1 MHESTVGGRD
11 TAPATTFRKLFKAN
25 ERARVRHVRLPH
37 DIVARLQKQNHL
49 FDTLCDVVMSPPSSL
64 TSSKFCEIS
73 CYTWKRASLMLI
85 LWFLMHIFYS
95 WQLGSCTFRCLMS
108 WSFRSQCKPLVDEE
122 AKDIISRFSQSNFWV
137 SRKLFSIR
145 AHLYILSVQIEVS
158 LGSSRFFSPPKWLAN
173 VLPTTQMRVRESIA
187 CLWVDIFVGIR
198 GSHVCLLQS
207 YSPQICGQTVLWWTN
222 KRGERSTSHL
232 VHKSSRV
239 HNLNGQWGVCQK
251 NLAFCGCP
259 MWKTH

>member
-1 MHESTVGGRD
+1 MNRTELTISWKRTHRDTLDSMHESTVGGRD

-122 AKDIISRFSQSNFWV
+122 AKDIISWFGQSNFWV
-137 SRKLFSIR
+137 SRKLFFYKSTFIHIVS
-145 AHLYILSVQIEVS
+145 ANWSVFRFEQIFQ
-158 LGSSRFFSPPKWLAN
+158 SS
-173 VLPTTQMRVRESIA
+173 
-187 CLWVDIFVGIR
+187 
-198 GSHVCLLQS
+198 
-207 YSPQICGQTVLWWTN
+207 
-222 KRGERSTSHL
+222 
-232 VHKSSRV
+232 
-239 HNLNGQWGVCQK
+239 
-251 NLAFCGCP
+251 
-259 MWKTH
+259 